1 MGVTFGSRGGYK
13 RRRDSQETIHF
24 SRGSENGTT
33 VFVSTARPLHRL
45 SGPLT
50 PRNASPF
57 LSLSPNR
64 DRRMQRVWFG
74 PERRWHC
81 ARKASP
87 QSEFQCT
94 GVVWQSATRHTF
106 DEVDHG
112 SARVPLIRHA
122 AQKFVIH
129 PHHFASPALSVI
141 DRGVSCRRKYS
152 LRSKF

>member
-1 MGVTFGSRGGYK
+1 MDPKPESRTAKPGEAQPMRATPGPRGGHK
-13 RRRDSQETIHF
+13 RRRPSQETIHF

-33 VFVSTARPLHRL
+33 VFVPIARPLHRL

-50 PRNASPF
+50 KAPEKLHLLF

-64 DRRMQRVWFG
+64 DSRGQRVWFG
-74 PERRWHC
+74 LERRWIF

-94 GVVWQSATRHTF
+94 GVVWRSTTGHTF

-112 SARVPLIRHA
+112 SIRVRSSGTP
-122 AQKFVIH
+122 
-129 PHHFASPALSVI
+129 
-141 DRGVSCRRKYS
+141 
-152 LRSKF
+152 LRSS